1 MPFTKSVKAG
11 AVQKTEAGLCFNIQ
25 KDVMNLEEY
34 RTQLLAYI
42 HARKQAII
50 DAREQYDEHDK
61 YSKGL
66 IAGLELAENLIR
78 AFQAKF

>member
-1 MPFTKSVKAG
+1 MSF
-11 AVQKTEAGLCFNIQ
+11 
-25 KDVMNLEEY
+25 DDY
-34 RTQLLAYI
+34 RTQLLNYI
-42 HARKQAII
+42 GARKQAII
-50 DAREQYDEHDK
+50 DAREEYDEYDK